1 MKITRRDL
9 GVIMILVGFFAAFLV
24 YQLYF
29 TDMQTQVEALQEEQ
43 KSLKTQISELQPVV
57 DDAPYYESEME
68 RFQTDISDMMDEF
81 SVDVL
86 YEDGIMYV
94 VELEE
99 NLAISIPSFSTTE
112 ASVSDTVEGAG
123 SLAGYNY
130 TLASS
135 SLSFSYTLDSYD
147 DMKDFVNYIYDDK
160 ENKRTITSISMSFG
174 STTGEITGSVV
185 INTYAMS
192 DGVKDYEEQ
201 DLPLDDLGVENIFG
215 EIEETEEA
223 EEEE

>member
-9 GVIMILVGFFAAFLV
+9 GVIMILVGVIVAFV
-24 YQLYF
+24 TYQMYF
-29 TDMQTQVEALQEEQ
+29 TDMQTQVEELQNEQ
-43 KSLKTQISELQPVV
+43 KTLKTQIDELQPVV

-68 RFQTDISDMMDEF
+68 RFQNEISDMMDEF

-94 VELEE
+94 VELED
-99 NLAISIPSFSTTE
+99 NLAISIPSFTAAE
-112 ASVSDTVEGAG
+112 ASEVQTVEGAG

-147 DMKDFVNYIYDDK
+147 DMKDFINYVYDDE
-160 ENKRTITSISMSFG
+160 ENKRTITDISMVFS
-174 STTGEITGSVV
+174 STTGEMTGSVG
-185 INTYAMS
+185 ISTYAMS
-192 DGVKDYEEQ
+192 DGEKTYEEQ

-223 EEEE
+223 EEED